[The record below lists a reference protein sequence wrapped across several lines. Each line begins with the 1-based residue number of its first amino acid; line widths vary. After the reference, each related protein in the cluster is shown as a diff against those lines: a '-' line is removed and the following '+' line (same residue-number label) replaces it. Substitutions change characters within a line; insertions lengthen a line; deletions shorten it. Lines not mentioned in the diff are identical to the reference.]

1 MLYGGRVMS
10 ARGDEGS
17 SLFSR
22 RYTRKGRM
30 QITSPKYG
38 SGALTNLK
46 LNEQFMPLRMI
57 RVHAGVSS

>member
-1 MLYGGRVMS
+1 MLYGGRVMF

-38 SGALTNLK
+38 RLTSLK
-46 LNEQFMPLRMI
+46 LNEQFMP
-57 RVHAGVSS
+57 